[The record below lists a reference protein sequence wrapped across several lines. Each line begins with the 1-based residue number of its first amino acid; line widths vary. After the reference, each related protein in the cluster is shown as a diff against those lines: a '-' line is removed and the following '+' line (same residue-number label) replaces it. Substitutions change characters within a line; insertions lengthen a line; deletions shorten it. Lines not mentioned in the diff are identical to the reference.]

1 MKALQLGLVVLALVA
16 ASARSALADS
26 GVPGCHFQLGFAA
39 LHDALPATIGDCLD
53 DEAYAANGDSQQHT
67 SGGLLAWRK
76 ADNLTAFTD
85 GSHTWVNGP
94 NGIQQR
100 LNSERCPF
108 EHDQLRQP
116 ELKFRLL
123 DTFGPLLYCDPDF
136 YPVARADEQSL
147 ALARFPQIQ
156 ADTVSYQAILAHAQL
171 NPGAL
176 TDAQKLTVYR
186 DYKELSA
193 LQIQAQADGS
203 FAFNAQF
210 GLERQSGLRVQGLID
225 GSGGITLLS
234 KQPAPYLNCPIC
246 LARGTRIA
254 TPQGD
259 VPVEEVLAGM
269 QVWTLDA
276 SGQRQAATVL
286 ATGRTAVPAT
296 HQVVDVRL
304 ADGRQV
310 RASPGHPTTDG
321 RHIGDLRPGDRL
333 DGSRVLSADRE
344 GYDVGYTYDL
354 LPAGATGFYIAD
366 GVPLASTLTR

>member
-1 MKALQLGLVVLALVA
+1 MKALQLGLVALALIA
-16 ASARSALADS
+16 FSARPALADS

-39 LHDALPATIGDCLD
+39 LHDALPATVGDCLD
-53 DEAYAANGDSQQHT
+53 DEAYTASGDSRQHT

-94 NGIQQR
+94 NGIQER
-100 LNSERCPF
+100 LNSERFPF
-108 EHDQLRQP
+108 EHDQLSQP

-136 YPVARADEQSL
+136 YPIARADEQSL
-147 ALARFPQIQ
+147 ALARLPQIQ
-156 ADTVSYQAILAHAQL
+156 ADTVVYQAILAHEQL
-171 NPGAL
+171 NAGAL
-176 TDAQKLTVYR
+176 TDAQTLTVYR
-186 DYKELSA
+186 DYKQLSA

-210 GLERQSGLRVQGLID
+210 GRERQSGLRVQGVID
-225 GSGGITLLS
+225 GSGGVTVLS

-254 TPQGD
+254 TPRGD
-259 VPVEEVLAGM
+259 VPVEDVLAGM
-269 QVWTLDA
+269 QVWTFDA
-276 SGQRQAATVL
+276 SGQRQAAAVL

-296 HQVVDVRL
+296 HQMVDVRL

-321 RHIGDLRPGDRL
+321 RRIGDLRPGDWL

-344 GYDVGYTYDL
+344 GYDGGYTYDL
-354 LPAGATGFYIAD
+354 LPAGATGFYVAD
-366 GVPLASTLTR
+366 GVALASTLTR